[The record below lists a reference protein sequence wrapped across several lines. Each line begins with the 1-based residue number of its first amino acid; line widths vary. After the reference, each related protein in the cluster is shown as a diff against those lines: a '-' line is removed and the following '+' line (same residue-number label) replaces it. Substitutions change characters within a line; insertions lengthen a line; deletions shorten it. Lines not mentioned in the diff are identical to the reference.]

1 MLTRQVKKAPVVPNV
16 EFRVG
21 EAEATGLP
29 DESAD
34 CVSVA
39 QALHWF
45 NLPVFYGEAHRVLRP
60 GGVLAAWGYATCT
73 LGVPALDDAVRVL
86 YDGDLGAYWSP
97 KCVVLLPLL
106 PLLLLT
112 ACCCRQW
119 WLRLCCVPVGVGG
132 GGWGGG
138 GAYRCASSLSAP
150 VWCCVGA
157 CRRRLVDA
165 EYAGLEPTNFRDV
178 TRVTL
183 PLVKPMTV
191 RDFLGY
197 LTTWSSYQVQLSPPS
212 LPLTDPALLS
222 VEPSCFSF
230 ARLYLGA
237 LPLLCLVLLAAPPPY
252 PPPLPPLLTGL
263 CRTGARPPREQECLT
278 SSQTSCTLP
287 FELQTHPLTLIPCS
301 Q

>member
-1 MLTRQVKKAPVVPNV
+1 MSSSAPASASSAYADKPGTAAVTKDVKALFTGDGHADLYAKFRPTYPPALYDAILEYMGPEAPRGVAVDIATGSGQAALDLARYFRTVLALDASEAQVKKAPVVPNV

-45 NLPVFYGEAHRVLRP
+45 NLPVFYCEAHRVLRP
-60 GGVLAAWGYATCT
+60 GGVLAAWGYATCA

-97 KCVVLLPLL
+97 K
-106 PLLLLT
+106 
-112 ACCCRQW
+112 
-119 WLRLCCVPVGVGG
+119 
-132 GGWGGG
+132 
-138 GAYRCASSLSAP
+138 
-150 VWCCVGA
+150 
-157 CRRRLVDA
+157 RRLVDA

-197 LTTWSSYQVQLSPPS
+197 LTTWSSYQDWRKATAGTGVPDVITDKLYSAFRAADAS
-212 LPLTDPALLS
+212 LDPDTMLTVTWPVFTIL
-222 VEPSCFSF
+222 
-230 ARLYLGA
+230 ARK
-237 LPLLCLVLLAAPPPY
+237 
-252 PPPLPPLLTGL
+252 
-263 CRTGARPPREQECLT
+263 
-278 SSQTSCTLP
+278 
-287 FELQTHPLTLIPCS
+287 
-301 Q
+301 